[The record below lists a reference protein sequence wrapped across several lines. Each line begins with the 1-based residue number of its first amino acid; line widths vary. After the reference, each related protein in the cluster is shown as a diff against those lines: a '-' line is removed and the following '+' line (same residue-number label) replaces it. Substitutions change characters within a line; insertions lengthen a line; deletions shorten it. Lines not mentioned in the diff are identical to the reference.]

1 MGGMYENQLT
11 ANTVLTIE
19 ADYDV
24 KDINQTFTQISD
36 FINPNYKSYAD
47 LRHDGRLFNMPLR
60 SYVGFFVNNMEQE
73 GNTFTNLQDFFGTR
87 GTLAQNSRG
96 TIRNIGGRFREE
108 LEFLPKWT
116 LAAGL
121 GFEQSIVSAQTI
133 AYNAAGAVSS
143 RANADR
149 TFYNWAPEV
158 SLTWKPAEEYR
169 HWVRGSTGYG
179 IPGIQQSAD
188 QSLHRIGRDQLR
200 PEAAKKPQRRNR
212 NGVEAAQDIDCSI
225 GRVHGLLQG

>member
-1 MGGMYENQLT
+1 MSQIGVTLVIG
-11 ANTVLTIE
+11 I
-19 ADYDV
+19 DV
-24 KDINQTFTQISD
+24 VG
-36 FINPNYKSYAD
+36 D
-47 LRHDGRLFNMPLR
+47 LRHDGHVFNMPLR

-108 LEFLPKWT
+108 LEFVPKWT

-149 TFYNWAPEV
+149 TFYNWAPEM

-179 IPGIQQSAD
+179 IPGFTNLLTNPFTGLA
-188 QSLHRIGRDQLR
+188 GQLR
-200 PEAAKKPQRRNR
+200 PEATKKPQRRNR
-212 NGVEAAQDIDCSI
+212 NGVEAAQNVDRAI
-225 GRVHGLLQG
+225 GWVHGLLQR